1 MKTDVAIARLHQN
14 KYFHQA
20 CHPSRTRHYES
31 ERNHSPLHSSESPTQ
46 HYTVLRR
53 VTNQPHP
60 VDVLLFSCCLGET
73 RVTIQIHKLKLFDK
87 PVSFQSLVRILA
99 RQILQFSPQNAPQCP
114 TK

>member
-1 MKTDVAIARLHQN
+1 MKTDAAIARLHQN

-31 ERNHSPLHSSESPTQ
+31 ERNHSLLHSSESPTQ

-53 VTNQPHP
+53 VTNHPHP

-73 RVTIQIHKLKLFDK
+73 RVTMQVHKLKLFDK

-99 RQILQFSPQNAPQCP
+99 RQILHFSPQNAPQCP